1 MQHVSCVLCGEDRV
15 AIAAGVSCVEVG
27 FTEMIMQCV
36 AVVMGAGGEAGCGF
50 LGSEAR

>member
-1 MQHVSCVLCGEDRV
+1 MSCVLCGEDRV

-27 FTEMIMQCV
+27 FTEMGMQCV
-36 AVVMGAGGEAGCGF
+36 AVVMGAGDEDGGGF